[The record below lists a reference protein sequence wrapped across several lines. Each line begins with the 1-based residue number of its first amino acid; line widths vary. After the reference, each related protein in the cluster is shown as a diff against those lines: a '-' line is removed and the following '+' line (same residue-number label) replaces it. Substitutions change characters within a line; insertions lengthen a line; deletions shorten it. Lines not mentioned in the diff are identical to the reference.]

1 MQHRP
6 GQITPDAFGEPVVT
20 YYDVDTIPT
29 PPASLVNDALTAVTR
44 LAQAFQPGVADVL
57 AERLRARPNDAGVLD
72 LDEAAA
78 LLGAVGRV
86 LSEPEEPQIPV
97 WDEDLDLPPPGD
109 DALERVLALLQT
121 DANLCA
127 QLRRELALLP

>member
-1 MQHRP
+1 MRL
-6 GQITPDAFGEPVVT
+6 
-20 YYDVDTIPT
+20 Y

-97 WDEDLDLPPPGD
+97 WDEYLDLPPPGD
-109 DALERVLALLQT
+109 DALGRVLVLLQT

-127 QLRRELALLP
+127 RLRRELVLLP